1 MAVSGTPTSL
11 QSILSQIQTAKPAAA
26 APSAPLTTPESTPAA
41 QQRAA
46 AEPRVNVP
54 PGTTSL
60 DPNAPRGTYLNLK
73 V

>member
-11 QSILSQIQTAKPAAA
+11 QSILSQIQTAKPAATAPVARPASDPA
-26 APSAPLTTPESTPAA
+26 APVS

-46 AEPRVNVP
+46 AEPRVNLP
-54 PGTTSL
+54 PGSTSL

>member
-11 QSILSQIQTAKPAAA
+11 QSILSQIQTAKPAAVA
-26 APSAPLTTPESTPAA
+26 PAA
-41 QQRAA
+41 RAAADASSVGQQRAA
-46 AEPRVNVP
+46 AEPRVNLP

>member
-11 QSILSQIQTAKPAAA
+11 QSILGQIQSAKPLAATPFERPAGDPA
-26 APSAPLTTPESTPAA
+26 APAG

-46 AEPRVNVP
+46 AEPRVNLP
-54 PGTTSL
+54 PGSTSL

>member
-11 QSILSQIQTAKPAAA
+11 QSILSQIQTAKPAATAPAARPA
-26 APSAPLTTPESTPAA
+26 APDIAPTG

>member
-1 MAVSGTPTSL
+1 MAVNGTPTSL

-26 APSAPLTTPESTPAA
+26 TPTARAATPDATSLG

-54 PGTTSL
+54 AGTTSL

>member
-26 APSAPLTTPESTPAA
+26 APAARPATPDMAPTG
-41 QQRAA
+41 QQRVA
-46 AEPRVNVP
+46 AEPRVNLP